1 MSRHSEL
8 EERVSRLE
16 AGTTEFAC
24 RVGMLAGGVDQ
35 LVERVE
41 RVMRVLGF
49 DPDEGMP

>member
-8 EERVSRLE
+8 EERV
-16 AGTTEFAC
+16 FAC

-49 DPDEGMP
+49 DPDEGKP